1 MTDSDDSSGPLDNG
15 LLGFSTDLV
24 THFRIK
30 VDESFLIHRAGPQLK
45 KIPKSSILNIF
56 SEGVSYL

>member
-30 VDESFLIHRAGPQLK
+30 VGESFLIHRAGPQLK

-56 SEGVSYL
+56 S